1 MLVSAAL
8 CLGHLQRWT
17 LWQDEAFTWVLMTQ
31 DVPRMI
37 EMAGQDRHPPLYYV
51 IVSAFRWLG
60 DRDFALRLPSA
71 LGVIGAVALT
81 RQSAGRH
88 FGEVAG
94 ECAAWMLALSP
105 YALLYA
111 NTARMYGLLLFWGA
125 ALLAAGLGLSRGAH
139 PWRSA
144 AALGFAA
151 AGAIWTHYAG
161 AAAIAAAGLGTGLD
175 LLARSRSTPNWKR
188 RLSALVLV
196 FALAGL
202 SFTPWALG
210 PLQFQLA
217 NKDAPAARTWT
228 VLAYAWWNFDSR
240 VPWLSWFYVAAQV
253 TGVVVALWRRDAL
266 LLGWVVAGLVFP
278 YLASRSSPAQNPRN
292 YSDLLPLASV
302 LVGVALSSVVA
313 RLLRAPGWPAAVW
326 GALPLLLIGA
336 LSAEPLLDLWA
347 RPVSPQEPGTGF
359 DYRTEAIVLD
369 RSAPKNGGLYFRPPF
384 LLAQYRRYAPDL
396 EPRGKRPV
404 DRYAWLASSRSEWVD
419 GVVTARYT
427 SECTFNT
434 AFRQVVYAAPGE
446 GCAALNAWVSHLA
459 DVGGRDGRGYV
470 PFQLELAQ
478 RAMAANRLDE
488 ARLWASR
495 AEGILVAHPAAALIL
510 AEVAMR
516 QEDYPAALAASEH
529 AVALTR
535 AWRWSGAAIAQ
546 SWTGMAKALDKLG
559 RKEEQ
564 QRVLDAANCARIVTW
579 PYLCSTGPGSG
590 RLMAMLPRAPGGGP
604 PPAIAP
610 LPPLREAQ
618 APPPPV
624 DAPIG
629 ARRLLDGASLWV
641 LDGEVLPSDW
651 TDAGGTV
658 AEPSAQMD
666 AVDGFT
672 ALTLA
677 TTADRSTA
685 LACAPLV
692 PASRAMAVRARW
704 RADYQSGAG
713 IEGRTWIFVE
723 ARMADADG
731 KVLQL
736 GGSPVMERPLTV
748 ASGTSWRVDR
758 FDFRT
763 PADAAQVRM
772 CLKVNGTV
780 PARLSVDWFEVVA
793 IEPPA
798 GAE

>member
-1 MLVSAAL
+1 VLVSAAL

-31 DVPRMI
+31 DVGRMI
-37 EMAGQDRHPPLYYV
+37 EMAGQDRHPPLYYL
-51 IVSAFRWLG
+51 IVAAFRWLG

-81 RQSAGRH
+81 RHSAGRH
-88 FGEVAG
+88 FGAVAG

-111 NTARMYGLLLFWGA
+111 NTARMYGVLLFWGA
-125 ALLAAGLGLSRGAH
+125 ALFAAGLGLSRGAH

-144 AALGFAA
+144 VALGLAV
-151 AGAIWTHYAG
+151 AGTIWTHYAG

-175 LLARSRSTPNWKR
+175 LLARSRTTPNWRR
-188 RLSALVLV
+188 RLVALVVV
-196 FALAGL
+196 FGLAGL
-202 SFTPWALG
+202 SFTPWAMG

-217 NKDAPAARTWT
+217 NKDAPADRTWT
-228 VLAYAWWNFDSR
+228 VLAFAWWNFDSR
-240 VPWLSWFYVAAQV
+240 VPALSWFYAAAQI
-253 TGVVVALWRRDAL
+253 TGVLVALRRRDAL
-266 LLGWVVAGLVFP
+266 LFGWVLAGLVFP
-278 YLASRSSPAQNPRN
+278 YLASRSGPAQNPRN
-292 YSDLLPLASV
+292 YSDLLPAASV
-302 LVGVALSSVVA
+302 LVGLALSSVVA
-313 RLLRAPGWPAAVW
+313 RAPSSGRLAAAW
-326 GALPLLLIGA
+326 AGLPLLLIGA
-336 LSAEPLLDLWA
+336 LSAEPLFDLWA

-384 LLAQYRRYAPDL
+384 LLAQYRRYTPDL

-419 GVVTARYT
+419 GVVTARYS
-427 SECTFNT
+427 SECTFNS

-446 GCAALNAWVSHLA
+446 GCTALNAWVRHLA
-459 DVGGRDGRGYV
+459 DVGGRDGLGYV

-478 RAMAANRLDE
+478 RAMAANKLDE
-488 ARLWASR
+488 ARVWASR

-510 AEVAMR
+510 AEIALR
-516 QEDYPAALAASEH
+516 QEDYAASLAAFEH
-529 AVALTR
+529 AVAITR
-535 AWRWSGAAIAQ
+535 AWRWSGASIAQ

-564 QRVLDAANCARIVTW
+564 QRALDAANCARIVTW
-579 PYLCSTGPGSG
+579 PYLCGTGPGSG
-590 RLMAMLPRAPGGGP
+590 RLMALLPRAPGGGP

-624 DAPIG
+624 AAPIG
-629 ARRLLDGASLWV
+629 AQRVLDGASMWA

-658 AEPSAQMD
+658 SEPSAQMD
-666 AVDGFT
+666 TVDAFT

-692 PASRAMAVRARW
+692 PASPSMAIRARW

-713 IEGRTWIFVE
+713 IEGRTWIFFE

-731 KVLQL
+731 KVMQL
-736 GGSPVMERPLTV
+736 GGSPVMERPLTA

-763 PADAAQVRM
+763 PADAKQVRI
-772 CLKVNGTV
+772 CLKVNGAV
-780 PARLSVDWFEVVA
+780 PARLAVDWFEVLAVDT
-793 IEPPA
+793 PA
-798 GAE
+798 DAE